1 MDLSQIEK
9 QDLRAFL
16 VTVYGAQAKSW
27 SINGSVFNHTYQ
39 MLHESRKC
47 SDLMELVPRPMAPGQ
62 APIKY
67 ITKNVRGILLRKLKD
82 NKQHYKVC
90 IGTSALKAKTK
101 IYMAAMGL

>member
-1 MDLSQIEK
+1 MDLTQIEK
-9 QDLRAFL
+9 QDLRTFL
-16 VTVYGAQAKSW
+16 STVYGPQANSW
-27 SINGSVFNHTYQ
+27 NINASVFNQTYK

-47 SDLMELVPRPMAPGQ
+47 SDLMDLVPRPMAPGQ

-67 ITKNVRGILLRKLKD
+67 IAKNVRGILLRKLKD

-101 IYMAAMGL
+101 IHMAAMGL